1 MIRIVGL
8 QRNESVAQ
16 EFVLLQNQG
25 ALRLNLRGHLVVS
38 ETALDEGDLG
48 HAAHVFADD
57 VLIPPGMYVLLFS
70 GKGVSRWARTRDG
83 ALVYYAFMNRDAAV
97 WDRSNGPLH
106 LLCTQHTFSERPP
119 ALLLR

>member
-8 QRNESVAQ
+8 QRNQSVAQ

-25 ALRLNLRGHLVVS
+25 SLRLNLKGHLVIG
-38 ETALDEGDLG
+38 ELALNEGDLT
-48 HAAHVFADD
+48 HAAYAFGED

-70 GKGVSRWARTRDG
+70 GSGVSRWARTRDG
-83 ALVYYAFMNRDAAV
+83 AQVYYSFMNRQTSV
-97 WDRSNGPLH
+97 WEQNPGPIH
-106 LLCTQHTFSERPP
+106 LLSTQHSFSERPP